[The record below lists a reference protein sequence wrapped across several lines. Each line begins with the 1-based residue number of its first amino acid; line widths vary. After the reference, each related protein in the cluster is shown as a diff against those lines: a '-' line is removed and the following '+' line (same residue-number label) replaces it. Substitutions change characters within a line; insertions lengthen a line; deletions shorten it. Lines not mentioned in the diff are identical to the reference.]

1 MKVKKPDFKLK
12 NVKVDELSRHPRNY
26 REHPSDQIEH
36 LVKSIEEHGFYRNV
50 VIAKDNVILAGHG
63 VVKAVRKMG
72 MDTIPVIK
80 LGINSDHPKAL
91 KILTGDNEIG
101 HLGEID
107 DRKLT
112 EILKDIKELDEDG
125 LMGTGFDDAMLANLV
140 YISRPQ
146 SEIETLDEAAEW
158 AGLPDFEAGKEGLK
172 VVVHFE
178 CEKDRLD
185 FAKKMGVVF
194 TDKTKFI
201 WYPEKER
208 DDVISV
214 RFEG

>member
-1 MKVKKPDFKLK
+1 MSKPQFKLE
-12 NVKVDELSRHPRNY
+12 NVKIDKLSKHPRNY
-26 REHPSDQIEH
+26 RDHPEDQIEH

-63 VVKAVRKMG
+63 VVKAVKKMD

-101 HLGEID
+101 HLGMID

-146 SEIETLDEAAEW
+146 SEIETIDEAAEW
-158 AGLPDFEAGKEGLK
+158 IGLPDFEPKKEGLK

-185 FAKKMGVVF
+185 FAKKMDVVF
-194 TDKTKFI
+194 TDKTKAI

-208 DDVISV
+208 DDVASV

>member
-1 MKVKKPDFKLK
+1 MEKPNFKIENIK
-12 NVKVDELSRHPRNY
+12 IEKLSKHPRNY
-26 REHPSDQIEH
+26 REHPEDQIEH

-50 VIAKDNVILAGHG
+50 VISKDNVILAGHG
-63 VVKAVRKMG
+63 VVKAVKKMA

-146 SEIETLDEAAEW
+146 SEILDLDEASEW
-158 AGLPDFEAGKEGLK
+158 LGLPDYEAKGKEIK
-172 VVVHFE
+172 VIVHFAT
-178 CEKDRLD
+178 EKDRLD
-185 FAKKMGVVF
+185 FAKKLDVVF
-194 TDKTKFI
+194 TDKTKVI
-201 WYPEKER
+201 WYPDKAR
-208 DDVISV
+208 DDVMSV
-214 RFEG
+214 EFQG